1 MKCPSCEYEVPEGM
15 AFCGQCGKPVER
27 LPTNPDQPRKGGGK
41 RIWAWVLVGIVAA
54 AIVGGA
60 VFIVL
65 QALEIVP
72 PSGAALLPGPPTQTA
87 AADPPRVSIPTMVSI
102 PPTPT
107 AAPEPLPV
115 PEEVWLTLSGVEVQ
129 NQTEPIHIDD
139 DYGYMHE
146 ATRQDDFM
154 RFASSGDPEWA
165 GFEAP
170 GFNEGEAVMIRFRF
184 NDDANFVID
193 FRTETWDTPDTFQWG
208 FVQERSVQLVDH
220 GEYIDD
226 REFQG
231 NLQLEPDA
239 WYYAMLAIDPQGYFT
254 ILLWDETYHAMA
266 FERHEYGEDWRDLDW
281 VFHLWV
287 GSGEVD
293 ISRMDVYSISGIRIQ
308 PSTMEWRGSW
318 SIMGVGGG
326 SDNIWM
332 EQMNGRIR
340 ANLNLPGENTY
351 VVEGTAFGWVTD
363 AGWGFDIMRGAIL
376 VYPPDAETGAEPLA
390 FFWVDWWL
398 QHSGN
403 AISGSGHAGVSV
415 HCLKRAGIPEYPD
428 NCYWYYYDRPA
439 CAEANGDDLGDP
451 EICGTYGEVKEAGLE
466 EEAGFP
472 KPPGG

>member
-239 WYYAMLAIDPQGYFT
+239 WYYAGT
-254 ILLWDETYHAMA
+254 SNWN
-266 FERHEYGEDWRDLDW
+266 
-281 VFHLWV
+281 
-287 GSGEVD
+287 
-293 ISRMDVYSISGIRIQ
+293 RM
-308 PSTMEWRGSW
+308 
-318 SIMGVGGG
+318 
-326 SDNIWM
+326 
-332 EQMNGRIR
+332 
-340 ANLNLPGENTY
+340 PGT
-351 VVEGTAFGWVTD
+351 T
-363 AGWGFDIMRGAIL
+363 
-376 VYPPDAETGAEPLA
+376 
-390 FFWVDWWL
+390 
-398 QHSGN
+398 
-403 AISGSGHAGVSV
+403 
-415 HCLKRAGIPEYPD
+415 
-428 NCYWYYYDRPA
+428 
-439 CAEANGDDLGDP
+439 
-451 EICGTYGEVKEAGLE
+451 
-466 EEAGFP
+466 
-472 KPPGG
+472 